1 MVDLPRAYGVH
12 ISYTKKKPHEAGDT
26 GTDEYWALQ
35 GYDLKA
41 ALSRV
46 FGTRDGLFPQSRIE
60 LPSRFD
66 ASQRFD
72 FVLVFAPGQR
82 SADRSGLMQRGI
94 ERHFK
99 VTIYLERRM
108 TDVYVLQAPD
118 GQSPAIR
125 DARDDAGG
133 GFSAGSFSFSLPA
146 VDDVAP
152 TPESFRARFPTEESW
167 RKAMT
172 ATAINS
178 ISMANGSMDEFCRS
192 LEEALDRPVVN
203 ETGLTGRYDIDL
215 HGDREGGGT
224 IFKRVRDELGLT
236 LTADR
241 REVPFIAVRG
251 NGST

>member
-1 MVDLPRAYGVH
+1 VVDLPRAYGVH
-12 ISYTKKKPHEAGDT
+12 ISHSRKKPHESGDT

-46 FGTRDGLFPQSRIE
+46 FGTQEGPFPQSRIE

-66 ASQRFD
+66 ASERFD
-72 FVLVFAPGQR
+72 FVLVFTPGQR

-99 VTIYLERRM
+99 VTIGRESRM
-108 TDVYVLQAPD
+108 MDVYVLTAPD
-118 GQSPAIR
+118 GQSAAIR
-125 DARDDAGG
+125 NARDDAGS

-146 VDDVAP
+146 MDDVAP
-152 TPESFRARFPTEESW
+152 TPETFRARFPTEESW

-172 ATAINS
+172 ATSLSS
-178 ISMANGSMDEFCRS
+178 ISIANGTMEAFCKS
-192 LEEALDRPVVN
+192 LEDALDRPVVD
-203 ETGLTGRYDIDL
+203 ETGLSGRYDIEL
-215 HGDREGGGT
+215 HGDREHGGT
-224 IFKRVRDELGLT
+224 IFKRIRDELGLM

-241 REVPFIAVRG
+241 REVPFIAVRR
-251 NGST
+251 NGS

>member
-1 MVDLPRAYGVH
+1 VVDLPRAYGVH
-12 ISYTKKKPHEAGDT
+12 ISHSRKKPHESGDT
-26 GTDEYWALQ
+26 GTEEYWALQ

-46 FGTRDGLFPQSRIE
+46 FGAQDGQFPQSRIE

-66 ASQRFD
+66 PSQRYD

-99 VTIYLERRM
+99 VTIFLERRM
-108 TDVYVLQAPD
+108 TDVYVLSAPD

-125 DARDDAGG
+125 DARDDAGS
-133 GFSAGSFSFSLPA
+133 GFSGGSFSFSLPA
-146 VDDVAP
+146 FDDVAP
-152 TPESFRARFPTEESW
+152 TPESFRARFPTEASW

-172 ATAINS
+172 ATSISS
-178 ISMANGSMDEFCRS
+178 ISMANGTMEEFCRS
-192 LEEALDRPVVN
+192 LEEALDRPVVD
-203 ETGLTGRYDIDL
+203 ETGLAGRYDVDL
-215 HGDREGGGT
+215 HGDREDGAT
-224 IFKRVRDELGLT
+224 IFKRVRDELGLM

-241 REVPFIAVRG
+241 REVPFIVVRG
-251 NGST
+251 